1 MTVRAFHMAI
11 AQILI
16 FAGALAGFIGLMYV
30 IVVGQSHLDA
40 TTEKLVYTMLGV
52 FGTIVTQMAG
62 YFYSRQRPDGTPP
75 TEIKPNAP

>member
-1 MTVRAFHMAI
+1 MTIRAFHMAI

-16 FAGALAGFIGLMYV
+16 FALALGGFVGLMYV
-30 IVVGQSHLDA
+30 IVIGQAKLDA

-62 YFYSRQRPDGTPP
+62 YFYSRQRPASEP
-75 TEIKPNAP
+75 TETKTS